1 VGTGAS
7 ERSTL
12 CCALPVP
19 IHSLCLKQKLRIR
32 PERFT
37 MARAMGIAA
46 QGLEGYTTARGST
59 A

>member
-19 IHSLCLKQKLRIR
+19 IPGLCLQPELHIR